1 MSQQPSS
8 HQQPSSQMT
17 APILPGTGHSPMAG
31 EGLTRVIAIMCFLA
45 SMALGAFLSIN
56 QATENWTSNLSQSV
70 TVQLKPVPNLAPEA
84 QLSLAMEVIAAS
96 PIVIEATP
104 LTKEKSASLLE
115 PWLGSTDLLT
125 ALPLPQLIDLKMD
138 TSSQIYMDAL
148 TASLTEKVPGA
159 RLDDHRRWNDRL
171 VRFASALQWLVF
183 SVLALIITATAMIVV
198 FATRADMSS
207 NHEII
212 EVLHLIGAKDGFIA
226 GQFQMH
232 FLWIAL
238 WASLMGIGG
247 AALTFLAMGQLSQA
261 DVGEA
266 ASAILPS
273 LALQPKFYGALMIIP
288 FMTVLTAALT
298 ARFTVIRVLKE
309 AM

>member
-1 MSQQPSS
+1 
-8 HQQPSSQMT
+8 
-17 APILPGTGHSPMAG
+17 
-31 EGLTRVIAIMCFLA
+31 
-45 SMALGAFLSIN
+45 
-56 QATENWTSNLSQSV
+56 
-70 TVQLKPVPNLAPEA
+70 LAPEA

-96 PIVIEATP
+96 PIVIEANP

-115 PWLGSTDLLT
+115 PWLGSSDLLT

-148 TASLTEKVPGA
+148 KVSLKERVPGA

-171 VRFASALQWLVF
+171 GRFAGALQWLVF
-183 SVLALIITATAMIVV
+183 SVLVLILLATAMIVV
-198 FATRADMSS
+198 FATRADMST

-238 WASLMGIGG
+238 WASLMGIGA

-266 ASAILPS
+266 ASSILPS
-273 LALQPKFYGALMIIP
+273 LALQPKFYGALMTIP
-288 FMTVLTAALT
+288 LMTVLTAALT